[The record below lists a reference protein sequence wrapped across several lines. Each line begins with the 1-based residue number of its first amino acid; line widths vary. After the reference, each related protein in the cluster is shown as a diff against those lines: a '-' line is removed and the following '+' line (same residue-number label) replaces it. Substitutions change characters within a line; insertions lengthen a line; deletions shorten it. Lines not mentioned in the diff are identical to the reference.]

1 MELKQYQ
8 VETLAVLRRFFEE
21 ARVAGPKNAYEAL
34 TRAPEQA
41 ERLGRY
47 ADVYTPLAGLP
58 DVPYVC
64 LRLPTGGGKTVLA
77 AHAVAVARDAWIEK
91 DHPVVL
97 WLVPSNT
104 IRIQTVQALKN
115 TRHPYRRALD
125 DSFSG
130 RVRVFDITDFSHVRP
145 PDLRD
150 HCCIVVGTIQTLRVT
165 NTEGRKVYAHN
176 ENLEP
181 HFAAVP
187 ETVPGL
193 ERLQGEGGG
202 GIKLSFANLL
212 HVHRPLMIVD
222 EAHNAV
228 TGLTREMQARVNPCA
243 VVEFTATPRDRK
255 GRRLNNI
262 LHSVSARELKAE
274 AMIKLPILLSEHD
287 TWQGAVSGAIAA
299 RASLAANAKDDAD
312 YIRPLILFQAQPRN
326 QEVTVDAL
334 RTHLTEVEGIAPER
348 IAVATG
354 DQRELDGIDLFDRAC
369 RIEYVIT
376 IEALKEGWDCSFA
389 YVFCSVA
396 RIQSAVDVEQ
406 LLGRVLRMP
415 YAARRRLPDLNRAY
429 AFVSEPSFGASAQ
442 ALADKLVAMG
452 FEEDEAQDSIEPVQP
467 ELGGSGGLG
476 GLGGWLEPHEE
487 TGSRFHHAFV
497 ASAGTVAALREL
509 ERERG
514 QGRGR
519 GGVTVRETDDGA
531 VEVAVAGRVD
541 AELEEA
547 ILEAIPEGERPA
559 FAEAVAA
566 HRINLRDEPRSPA
579 ERGEALEVPRL
590 VAAVQGALEFADT
603 DRFMEHHDWSLLDH
617 SPRMDEG
624 EFAIRETARS
634 FEIDLDG
641 NRIAFQFA
649 SEEEQL
655 ALDVDVEGW
664 TPEALVL
671 WLDRQV
677 RQPDV
682 RQSEL
687 IRWLRDLVGHLAGTR
702 GMHISALTRG
712 KFLLARKVRDK
723 LEHIRRSEREGVYQ
737 RRLLAPEARVEVSFD
752 HAFTFRQDVYRD
764 QRRYRGRWRPRRHFL
779 GADRVPAFDG
789 VEDGEEMR
797 CAQAID
803 SLPGVRHWVRNVARH
818 PASFSLP
825 VVAGRFYPDF
835 VARLD
840 DGRLLVV
847 EYKGA
852 HIAEGADT
860 AEKRTIGALW
870 QRASRGRCLFVM
882 AEKTVDGKDV
892 RRQLMDKTGIS
903 YG

>member
-1 MELKQYQ
+1 MKLKEYQ
-8 VETLAVLRRFFEE
+8 SETLAVLRRFFEE
-21 ARVAGPKNAYEAL
+21 ARVAGPRNAYEAI

-47 ADVYTPLAGLP
+47 AGAYTSLARLP
-58 DVPYVC
+58 EVPYVC
-64 LRLPTGGGKTVLA
+64 LRLPTGGGKTILA
-77 AHAVAVARDAWIEK
+77 AHAVALARDAWIEK
-91 DHPVVL
+91 DHPLML

-104 IRIQTVQALKN
+104 IRIQTVQALKS
-115 TRHPYRRALD
+115 TRHPYRQALD
-125 DSFSG
+125 ESFSG
-130 RVRVFDITDFSHVRP
+130 RVRVFDITDFTHIRP
-145 PDLRD
+145 HDLRD
-150 HCCIVVGTIQTLRVT
+150 HCCIVVGTIQALRVT

-181 HFAAVP
+181 HFAGIP

-193 ERLQGEGGG
+193 ERREDG
-202 GIKLSFANLL
+202 GIKRSFANLL
-212 HVHRPLMIVD
+212 HLHRPLMIVD

-243 VVEFTATPRDRK
+243 IVEFTATPRDRN

-262 LHSVSARELKAE
+262 LHSVSARELKTE
-274 AMIKLPILLSEHD
+274 AMIKLPIQLSEHD

-299 RASLAANAKDDAD
+299 RASLARSAKDDAD
-312 YIRPLILFQAQPRN
+312 YIRPLVLFQAQPKN

-334 RTHLTEVEGIAPER
+334 KAHLVEVEGIAPER

-369 RIEYVIT
+369 GIEHVIT

-396 RIQSAVDVEQ
+396 RIRSAVDVEQ

-415 YAARRRLPDLNRAY
+415 YAARRRRPDLNRAY

-442 ALADKLVAMG
+442 ALADRLVAMG
-452 FEEDEAQDSIEPVQP
+452 FEEDEAQESIEPAELDLGESGAPNDRYAEPAPPFRHTFAGHP
-467 ELGGSGGLG
+467 E
-476 GLGGWLEPHEE
+476 
-487 TGSRFHHAFV
+487 
-497 ASAGTVAALREL
+497 VAAALKAL
-509 ERERG
+509 
-514 QGRGR
+514 GRS
-519 GGVTVRETDDGA
+519 GVTVHESDDGA

-541 AELEEA
+541 GDLEEA
-547 ILEAIPEGERPA
+547 ILEVVPESERPG
-559 FAEAVAA
+559 FVKAVAE
-566 HRINLRDEPRSPA
+566 HRINLRDLPASPA
-579 ERGEALEVPRL
+579 DQDEELRVPRL
-590 VAAVQGALEFADT
+590 MSAVQGSLELADT
-603 DRFMEHHDWSLLDH
+603 DLFMESHEWSLLDH
-617 SPRMDEG
+617 SPRMDES

-641 NRIAFQFA
+641 NRIAYQFA

-655 ALDVDVEGW
+655 ALNVEVEGW
-664 TPEALVL
+664 TPEALVR

-677 RQPDV
+677 READI
-682 RQSEL
+682 RQGEL
-687 IRWLRDLVGHLAGTR
+687 IRWLRDLVGHLAGAR
-702 GMHISALTRG
+702 RIHISALTRG
-712 KFLLARKVRDK
+712 KFLLARKIRDK
-723 LEHIRRSEREGVYQ
+723 LADIRRTEREAVYQ
-737 RRLLAPEARVEVSFD
+737 RCLFAPAARVEVSFD
-752 HAFTFRQDVYRD
+752 HAFEFHKDMYRD
-764 QRRYRGRWRPRRHFL
+764 RRRYRGRWRPQRHFL

-789 VEDGEEMR
+789 AEDGEEFR

-803 SLPGVRHWVRNVARH
+803 SLPGLRFWIRNVARD

-835 VARLD
+835 VALLD

-852 HIAEGADT
+852 HLAEGPETD
-860 AEKRTIGALW
+860 EKRTIGELW
-870 QRASRGRCLFVM
+870 ERESGGRCLFVM
-882 AEKTVDGKDV
+882 AEKTVGGKDV
-892 RRQLMDKTGIS
+892 RRQLMEMTGIW
-903 YG
+903 YE